1 MAQIFHPSANTLSR
15 VSIYGAL
22 FVVVGLLFVSYAI
35 IRSPY
40 QTMQRVIKDQPVQF
54 SHEHHVSG
62 LGIDCRYCHTSV
74 EHSSS
79 AGMPSTET
87 CMSCHS
93 QIWSDSP
100 MLAPVRASYRDN
112 TPIRWNRV
120 HDLPDFAYFHHGV
133 HIQKGVGCVTCHGR
147 VDKMPLMWKEAPMTM
162 QWCLECHRNPAPHL
176 RPYDQI
182 FNMAGQSTTEAA
194 NVGQDANVNPD
205 ARRDDASRNRDAH
218 FSGMTNCS
226 VCHR

>member
-22 FVVVGLLFVSYAI
+22 FVVVGLLFVSYAV

-54 SHEHHVSG
+54 SHEHHVTG

-93 QIWSDSP
+93 QIWTDSP
-100 MLAPVRASYRDN
+100 MLEPVRVSWRDD

-147 VDKMPLMWKEAPMTM
+147 VDKMPLVWKESPMTM
-162 QWCLECHRNPAPHL
+162 EWCLECHRNPEPHL

-182 FNMAGQSTTEAA
+182 FNMAGQPSTEAA
-194 NVGQDANVNPD
+194 NVGSNANVKPS
-205 ARRDDASRNRDAH
+205 AKRDDVARNQDAH

>member
-22 FVVVGLLFVSYAI
+22 FVVVGLLFVSYAV

-54 SHEHHVSG
+54 SHEHHVTG

-147 VDKMPLMWKEAPMTM
+147 VDKMPLMWKESPMTM

-182 FNMAGQSTTEAA
+182 FNMAGQPTTEAA

>member
-15 VSIYGAL
+15 VSIFGAL
-22 FVVVGLLFVSYAI
+22 FFVVGLLFLSYAI

-40 QTMQRVIKDQPVQF
+40 QTMQRVIRDQPVQF
-54 SHEHHVSG
+54 SHEHHVAG

-74 EHSSS
+74 EFASS

-93 QIWSDSP
+93 QIWSESP
-100 MLAPVRASYRDN
+100 MLEPVRASFRDN

-120 HDLPDFAYFHHGV
+120 HDLPDYAYFHHGV

-162 QWCLECHRNPAPHL
+162 QWCLECHRNPEPHL
-176 RPYDQI
+176 RPREHVFD
-182 FNMAGQSTTEAA
+182 MAGQSTTEAA
-194 NVGQDANVNPD
+194 NGGADANVKPKVK
-205 ARRDDASRNRDAH
+205 RDDVSRNRDAH